1 SNLAADIAIGRVRIV
16 ILAALGSFRDVETV
30 ADTLVRSA
38 MERGLSVATIDAGS
52 VRLSAEPGLSDLAA
66 DKASFGDV
74 VHKVTEGLAA
84 VPWGQQDVL
93 ERRSM
98 KPVTLIEALTDI
110 YEVVIV
116 KTGRLGVAS
125 TLPVFSGV
133 DCRLVLVTGEHADRE
148 AVRSA
153 LAEAATL
160 GYEVGQMVSAPA
172 QRSVA

>member
-1 SNLAADIAIGRVRIV
+1 M
-16 ILAALGSFRDVETV
+16 GST
-30 ADTLVRSA
+30 
-38 MERGLSVATIDAGS
+38 ERAEFQIEVLPGLDAGS
-52 VRLSAEPGLSDLAA
+52 ARMSAEPGLTDLAA

-74 VHKVTEGLAA
+74 VHKVSEGLAA
-84 VPWGQQDVL
+84 VPWGHQETL

-116 KTGRLGVAS
+116 STGRLGVTSA
-125 TLPVFSGV
+125 LPVFSGV
-133 DCRLVLVTGEHADRE
+133 NCRLVLVAGGHADRE

-160 GYEVGQMVSAPA
+160 GFEVGQMVSSPA